1 MENLKEDD
9 KILTL
14 LNNRLGKYLENIDF
28 DNLHINK
35 NNKENIINN
44 LDLYEGKIDYSKKGI
59 DFIYQYLDEKN
70 KKK

>member
-28 DNLHINK
+28 DNLLKKYN
-35 NNKENIINN
+35 
-44 LDLYEGKIDYSKKGI
+44 EGKIGKNLMNYYKI
-59 DFIYQYLDEKN
+59 IY
-70 KKK
+70 